1 LVFCFLFL
9 QFQLQLS
16 HWDMSNFWTF
26 RSFGALFKFKR
37 VFTFWLFVEPN
48 YQQLIFWTRFFKFY
62 RFFFFE
68 IQICVVKIY
77 LWGERLNVLMVFY
90 CELRSWQIVQIR
102 LMNCLLSEVR
112 NYRHF
117 LKRFFELGLDF
128 YVDSVGRNFIFP
140 ERWIASG
147 WNTID
152 QRILGQVYSRC
163 RSSMKQARWKQHRH
177 WRLSCIVETFVNHQS
192 LLLFDQ
198 VLELL
203 DLHLLLL
210 LKKLVLQLQEVIRW
224 LRPIRRWRSWEELE
238 RKTWLSLWWLIF
250 RQVKQLLLQSL
261 NELLLRLELR
271 LHVVMQHTH
280 LLLGHR
286 LAGFLLQIYK
296 LRAWLWHRRAWT
308 PAQYHLRLLLNRRPP
323 FFSIFKNL
331 LLLNQ
336 LLLFKLFEFL
346 LKLKVFN
353 FKIVIR
359 ACVKI

>member
-1 LVFCFLFL
+1 
-9 QFQLQLS
+9 
-16 HWDMSNFWTF
+16 
-26 RSFGALFKFKR
+26 
-37 VFTFWLFVEPN
+37 
-48 YQQLIFWTRFFKFY
+48 
-62 RFFFFE
+62 
-68 IQICVVKIY
+68 
-77 LWGERLNVLMVFY
+77 MVFY

-152 QRILGQVYSRC
+152 QRILGQVYRRC
-163 RSSMKQARWKQHRH
+163 RSSMKQARRKQHRH

-261 NELLLRLELR
+261 YELLLRLELR

-308 PAQYHLRLLLNRRPP
+308 SAQYHLRLLLNRRPP

-331 LLLNQ
+331 LLLN
-336 LLLFKLFEFL
+336 
-346 LKLKVFN
+346 
-353 FKIVIR
+353 
-359 ACVKI
+359 